1 MNFIKIHFKTL
12 AICLGF
18 VLFGIIY
25 FGNQIGF
32 YFNPEGFYDPKGEK
46 IYAAM
51 ALGGLMIYFWILEVI
66 PIYVTALFPL
76 IFAPMLGLL
85 VPAELASSY
94 GNEMVY
100 LFLGGFILA
109 LALEKW
115 GIHILI
121 AQAIM
126 DTIGYSKPRLMLGI
140 ILSTGFLSMWVSN
153 TATTLMM
160 LPLAIAVIEALP
172 VNDRKGKFPVYLLL
186 GVSYAASIGGM
197 GTLIGSPTNTQM
209 ALILAS
215 DGVEVDFLT
224 WMKYGMPAALCL
236 LGLLY
241 LYFWIGLGKTERAG
255 HVNKLKIDDITWDK
269 NRLAVAS
276 IFLIVVLFWSFKEV
290 FKNYGLVYSDAS
302 VALAGA
308 AIMFIIPSKSHKTNL
323 LIWSDTEKLPWG
335 VLLLFGGGMA
345 LAKILENG
353 GVIAAIATSFKSID
367 YLNEKTYGAY
377 VLLLVIVVT
386 LAIFVT
392 EVMSNLALVI
402 ILIPIIMKVAETMN
416 YPVLQLCLP
425 VTLAASC
432 AFMLPVGTPPNAIV
446 FSSGYIKIK
455 EMARVGFVMNII
467 GVIFIVLFALIFI
480 K

>member
-1 MNFIKIHFKTL
+1 MNFIKTHFKTL

-25 FGNQIGF
+25 FGNGVGNKQT
-32 YFNPEGFYDPKGEK
+32 
-46 IYAAM
+46 AAL

-76 IFAPMLGLL
+76 ILAPMMGLL
-85 VPAELASSY
+85 LPADLASSY
-94 GNEMVY
+94 GNDMVY

-126 DTIGYSKPRLMLGI
+126 DVIGYSKPRLLLGI
-140 ILSTGFLSMWVSN
+140 IMSTGFLSMWVSN

-172 VNDRKGKFPVYLLL
+172 LHDRKGKFPVYLLL

-215 DGVEVDFLT
+215 DGIEVDFLT
-224 WMKYGMPAALCL
+224 WMKFGMPAALIL
-236 LGLLY
+236 LTLLY
-241 LYFWIGLGKTERAG
+241 LYFWLGLGKSERAG
-255 HVNKLKIDDITWDK
+255 NVNKLKIEDVSWDN

-276 IFLIVVLFWSFKEV
+276 IFVCVVLMWSFKEV
-290 FKNYGLVYSDAS
+290 FKNFGVIYSDAS

-353 GVIAAIATSFKSID
+353 GIIAKIATSFQSVE
-367 YLNEKTYGAY
+367 YFNEKTYGAF
-377 VLLLVIVVT
+377 VLLLITVVT

-392 EVMSNLALVI
+392 EIMSNLALVTV
-402 ILIPIIMKVAETMN
+402 LIPIIMKVAETMN

-455 EMARVGFVMNII
+455 EMARVGLVMNII
-467 GVIFIVLFALIFI
+467 GVIFIVTFALIFI